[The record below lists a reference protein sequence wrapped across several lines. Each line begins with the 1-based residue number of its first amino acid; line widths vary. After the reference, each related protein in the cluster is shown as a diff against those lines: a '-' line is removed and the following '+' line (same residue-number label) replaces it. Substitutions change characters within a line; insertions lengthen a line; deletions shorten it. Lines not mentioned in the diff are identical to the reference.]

1 MLLID
6 SSFSY
11 MNKNLRSILYTK
23 KQILSGPIRTLC
35 ASKNVVAE
43 LRFMAKHIDRKS
55 NEVIFQKCS
64 DPRCSHCSTRP
75 ILSKMAWEFLKHEY
89 KIIKIMKTGQFSKVM
104 IYFTLIVVSYS
115 NTCFFSFLELRAREN
130 LCPIFCFFLRHTKL
144 SARRKFLTSFTL

>member
-75 ILSKMAWEFLKHEY
+75 ILSKMAWEFLKDRDFKWPNPIPSLDHPGHYMTFKEVEL
-89 KIIKIMKTGQFSKVM
+89 MDNDELKTGF
-104 IYFTLIVVSYS
+104 
-115 NTCFFSFLELRAREN
+115 
-130 LCPIFCFFLRHTKL
+130 
-144 SARRKFLTSFTL
+144 